1 MKSIILD
8 TGPLVAYLR
17 ESDRYHEWARQQ
29 FRQYRS
35 PFLTCEPVLTEA
47 AFLLSRYG
55 GTENVEPLLM
65 LVTADVLRV
74 TLRLSDEA
82 PRLQELMRRYR
93 NIPMSLADACL
104 VRMAELHPDST
115 VLTLDSDF
123 LIYRKHDREPLSLLI
138 PNRKP

>member
-17 ESDRYHEWARQQ
+17 RSDQYHEWARQQ
-29 FRQYRS
+29 FQRYRS
-35 PFLTCEPVLTEA
+35 PILTCEPVLTET

-65 LVTADVLRV
+65 LVIAGALEVVLR
-74 TLRLSDEA
+74 LPDEA

-93 NIPMSLADACL
+93 NVPMSLADACL

-123 LIYRKHDREPLSLLI
+123 LIYRQHDREPLSLLM
-138 PNRKP
+138 PER

>member
-1 MKSIILD
+1 VRSIIID

-29 FRQYRS
+29 FQQYQS
-35 PFLTCEPVLTEA
+35 PLLTCEPVLTEA

-55 GTENVEPLLM
+55 GTENVEPLFM
-65 LVTADVLRV
+65 LFTTGILRV
-74 TLRLSDEA
+74 TLRFSDEA
-82 PRLQELMRRYR
+82 PCLQELMRRYR

>member
-17 ESDRYHEWARQQ
+17 GSDQYHEWARQQ

-35 PFLTCEPVLTEA
+35 PFLTCEPVLTET

-65 LVTADVLRV
+65 LVIAGALAVVLR
-74 TLRLSDEA
+74 LPDEA

-93 NIPMSLADACL
+93 NVPMSLADACL
-104 VRMAELHPDST
+104 VRMAELHPEST

-123 LIYRKHDREPLSLLI
+123 LIYRQHDREPLSLLM
-138 PNRKP
+138 PER

>member
-17 ESDRYHEWARQQ
+17 GSDQYHEWARQQ

-35 PFLTCEPVLTEA
+35 PFLTCEPVLTET

-55 GTENVEPLLM
+55 GTVNVEPLLM
-65 LVTADVLRV
+65 LVTAGALEVV
-74 TLRLSDEA
+74 LRLSDEV

-123 LIYRKHDREPLSLLI
+123 LIYRQHDREPLSLLM
-138 PNRKP
+138 PER